1 MAETELKP
9 VKPAPVTE
17 DRTFIDLVKGLA
29 GKTVTIVN
37 PESYEHAPVG
47 FTLKAGFYRAKI
59 AGMGQD
65 YLILVTEM
73 KKGKTDSG
81 EPVKQFLPFA
91 SIKRVSLMKTER
103 LIHI

>member
-9 VKPAPVTE
+9 VKPAPVVE
-17 DRTFIDLVKGLA
+17 DKYFIDLVKGML

-47 FTLKAGFYRAKI
+47 FTLKAGFYRAKL
-59 AGMGQD
+59 AGIGKD
-65 YLILVTEM
+65 YLVLVTEM

-81 EPVKQFLPFA
+81 EPVKQFLPF
-91 SIKRVSLMKTER
+91 SQIKRVSLMKTER